1 MEKNRMLFIFD
12 MGGVVTNT
20 STFEQISDKLKISQD
35 DFLNICRKDNFDIKH
50 ALDIG
55 KISIIEFWSIF
66 NERIKNTDIPQV
78 TNDLFRLS
86 FHPELNLETVKIIK
100 KLRKKHRV
108 VCGTNT
114 IEPHWQNHL
123 ERGDYS
129 FFDQTY
135 ASNKIGAAK
144 PDSDFFELI
153 MYAEKSTPENT
164 FFTDDIEKNIEGA
177 RKLGINAVQFTTA
190 KDLYK
195 NWKKYF

>member
-1 MEKNRMLFIFD
+1 MLFIFD

-86 FHPELNLETVKIIK
+86 FHELSRGQRKALPCSLIK
-100 KLRKKHRV
+100 ALRKKHRV

-153 MYAEKSTPENT
+153 MYAEKS
-164 FFTDDIEKNIEGA
+164 
-177 RKLGINAVQFTTA
+177 
-190 KDLYK
+190 
-195 NWKKYF
+195 